1 MKPMTPTAIPTRRI
15 LLAALLLALAGCG
28 ADGPPVPPTD
38 TPHPE
43 PGVTVSGTASVGV
56 VGGSG

>member
-1 MKPMTPTAIPTRRI
+1 M
-15 LLAALLLALAGCG
+15 AALLLALAACG

-38 TPHPE
+38 NPHPE